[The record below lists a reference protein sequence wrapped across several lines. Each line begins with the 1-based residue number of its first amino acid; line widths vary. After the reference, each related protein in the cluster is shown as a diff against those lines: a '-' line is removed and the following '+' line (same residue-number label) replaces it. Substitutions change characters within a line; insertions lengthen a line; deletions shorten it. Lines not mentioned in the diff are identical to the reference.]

1 MNMPKVVG
9 IVTGAIPVVG
19 LAIGGVVGGVNFK
32 NNVDLLDI
40 AIQRQKEQTANIV

>member
-1 MNMPKVVG
+1 MNIGKTVG

-32 NNVDLLDI
+32 NTVDLLDVEL
-40 AIQRQKEQTANIV
+40 QRQK